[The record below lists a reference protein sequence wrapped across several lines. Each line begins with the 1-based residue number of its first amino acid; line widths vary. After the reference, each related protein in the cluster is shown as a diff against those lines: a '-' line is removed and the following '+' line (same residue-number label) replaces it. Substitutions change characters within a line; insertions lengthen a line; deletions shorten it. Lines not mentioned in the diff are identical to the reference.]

1 MHDLSHCHLWTS
13 LSLSFLF
20 LSLFL
25 SFSLYLSH
33 LISFSLHIL
42 AAIEGLIS
50 KTNYV
55 VWGCISLAL
64 FKEKNLNT
72 SLLKKHYACF
82 KNGSLITELLH
93 IFTDL
98 PIIQHSLSWTLGW
111 MFHLTRSIMQN
122 VNFSSD
128 AWIVFTAAILAVSVI
143 HMTVKCNSRAKQMIL
158 LVSCS
163 SHDRMCS
170 MKVLMKHFALPIKY
184 FALTCM
190 KKFLG
195 LLKET
200 SMFLEISCMQFR
212 QVGYVIWIGCA
223 FSAVTSSFIWHK
235 DDTCSTNTFLS
246 KLYMLNCFS

>member
-1 MHDLSHCHLWTS
+1 MSLSSLNISLSHFSFFLYFF
-13 LSLSFLF
+13 LSLSIF
-20 LSLFL
+20 
-25 SFSLYLSH
+25 H
-33 LISFSLHIL
+33 MISFSLHIL

-64 FKEKNLNT
+64 LKEKNLNT

-111 MFHLTRSIMQN
+111 MFHLTRSIKQN
-122 VNFSSD
+122 INFSSD
-128 AWIVFTAAILAVSVI
+128 AWIIFTAAILAVSVI
-143 HMTVKCNSRAKQMIL
+143 HMTVKCNIRAKQIIL
-158 LVSCS
+158 FVSCS

-170 MKVLMKHFALPIKY
+170 MKVLMKHFALSIKY

-190 KKFLG
+190 KKFIS
-195 LLKET
+195 LLRKQVCFQK
-200 SMFLEISCMQFR
+200 SVFVHFR

-223 FSAVTSSFIWHK
+223 FLAVTSSFI
-235 DDTCSTNTFLS
+235 
-246 KLYMLNCFS
+246 